1 MKILLDMNISPQWV
15 EFFQSNSF
23 EALHWSA
30 VGNARATDREI
41 FEYAAT
47 NGFVVMTHD
56 LDFGQLLWITNSE
69 APSVFQIRINDI
81 LPDSHGEFVLKAIQN
96 CLSDL
101 EFGALVV
108 IDESNLRIRSLPL
121 RIN

>member
-15 EFFQSNSF
+15 ESFQSNSF
-23 EALHWSA
+23 EALHWST
-30 VGNARATDREI
+30 VGDARATDREI
-41 FEYAAT
+41 FLYAAS
-47 NGFVVMTHD
+47 NGFIVMTHD

-81 LPDSHGEFVLKAIQN
+81 LPDSHGEFVLRTIKD

-101 EFGALVV
+101 ELGALVV
-108 IDESNLRIRSLPL
+108 IDESNRRIRSLPL
-121 RIN
+121 RVN